1 MLKFAED
8 GDLAE
13 DDGGETLEFELHPGV
28 FDCHLL
34 VGGEFKALVD
44 ESERTLA

>member
-8 GDLAE
+8 GNLAE
-13 DDGGETLEFELHPGV
+13 DYGREALKFKLHPGV
-28 FDCHLL
+28 LDCHLL

-44 ESERTLA
+44 KSERTLA